1 MEEPKIKLVVTED
14 SVSVTFSLDGR
25 TATRSMRRDSS
36 SVMRGEQKGSWYK
49 ELGKI
54 LKNEDLVSDLGEAL
68 EEVEDAGFSASN
80 AIVEFGLNYC
90 RVEDLRETRPV
101 KAT

>member
-1 MEEPKIKLVVTED
+1 MSEPKIELVVTED
-14 SVSVTFSLDGR
+14 SVSVTFSLDGW

-49 ELGKI
+49 ELGKM
-54 LKNEDLVSDLGEAL
+54 LKNEDLVTEFGEAL

-80 AIVEFGLNYC
+80 AIQEFGMNYS
-90 RVEDLRETRPV
+90 RVDDLRV
-101 KAT
+101 KGK